1 MQIVACTY
9 KSASEP
15 RSEED
20 PCVPGQPLLKISMAQ
35 EIHEFL
41 QTDLL
46 HDDLNDLAPFMWL
59 LAVQKSEH
67 VSRMHE
73 QLVRGR
79 RIILTEDPGRHL
91 LWYYDR
97 VFIKPLPTY
106 LTNYAFWKQFLCDDG
121 VRDVQRGKEVRKAAL
136 GFVRSYAFLI
146 KSLSDIEI
154 AKNHRLIPNDL
165 DGGAILRFLD
175 LFRKGVY
182 DEDTTP
188 RYHYGELR
196 LQRLNLYS
204 LFKFKLY
211 YRKTYGQY
219 SDLIQGLV
227 APFVF
232 IFAMVSVALSA
243 MQVALAVRQGV
254 VGGNGDSHSWQ
265 VFAAV
270 SQWFS
275 IICLSLTLGC
285 IVMVLLAVLV
295 LLLRELVYAL
305 GKGRRVIRSRPNYDP
320 PDAERTPRL
329 LKAETAD
336 TVFDSFRP
344 SSFEQSNV
352 T

>member
-1 MQIVACTY
+1 MQRTNEPLFKIETELNSELEW
-9 KSASEP
+9 SANKNKA
-15 RSEED
+15 
-20 PCVPGQPLLKISMAQ
+20 GQPLLKISMAQ

-41 QTDLL
+41 HTDLL

-106 LTNYAFWKQFLCDDG
+106 LTNYAFWKFLCDDG
-121 VRDVQRGKEVRKAAL
+121 IRDLERGKEVRKAAL

-154 AKNHRLIPNDL
+154 AKTHRLIPNDL
-165 DGGAILRFLD
+165 DDGAILRFLD

-295 LLLRELVYAL
+295 LLLRELVYAW

-344 SSFEQSNV
+344 NSFE
-352 T
+352 